1 MYVWKC
7 RGDDMNVKTK
17 MLFIAVFLS
26 GSLCHGLESNIV
38 GYTIEDGKAKTVFL
52 DASQQEE
59 LIVRRPMQRNLHA
72 AEILSFSTTMLE
84 VKTLSGA
91 CSGTGFFYSF
101 TDVDPRGGR
110 VPAIF
115 TNKHV
120 IEDALE
126 VRFLIHVADLRT
138 GKNQTTPIEVRQ
150 EELVVIEHP
159 DPNVDLC
166 CFLIGPQINKLY
178 DKGFEVVCF
187 EYDKTFIPSQEYMED
202 VTQLDSVIMIGYPSG
217 IRDRLNDQPIF
228 RRGTLATNPNLD
240 FDGKKEFLVD
250 MPIYWGSSGSP
261 LLLYSEGCH
270 FSRKSGVTL
279 QLGTEIKL
287 IGINYATCLA
297 LAHGELQIIQ
307 VPIKEE
313 TTAVKNIPLT
323 VTPIPNSLGVI
334 IKSSRILEIEKFF
347 WYAMEKAL
355 ANNQSAKV
363 R

>member
-1 MYVWKC
+1 M
-7 RGDDMNVKTK
+7 DVKTK
-17 MLFIAVFLS
+17 MLFIAVLLLS
-26 GSLCHGLESNIV
+26 GSVCHGLESNIV
-38 GYTIEDGKAKTVFL
+38 GYTIEDGEAKTVFL
-52 DASQQEE
+52 DASRQKD
-59 LIVRRPMQRNLHA
+59 LIVSRPMQRKLHA
-72 AEILSFSTTMLE
+72 AEVLSFSTTMLE
-84 VKTLSGA
+84 VKKSSGK
-91 CSGTGFFYSF
+91 SRGTGFFYAL
-101 TDVDPRGGR
+101 TDDSQGGR

-126 VRFLIHVADLRT
+126 VRFLIHVADLRA

-159 DPNVDLC
+159 DPKVDLC

-178 DKGFEVVCF
+178 DKGFEVVYF
-187 EYDKTFIPSQEYMED
+187 EYDKTFIPSQEYLED
-202 VTQLDSVIMIGYPSG
+202 VTQLDSVVMIGYPSG

-270 FSRKSGVTL
+270 FSRKGGVTL

-297 LAHGELQIIQ
+297 YAHGELQIIQ

-313 TTAVKNIPLT
+313 SAAVKNIPHT

-334 IKSSRILEIEKFF
+334 IKSSRILEIEKLF
-347 WYAMEKAL
+347 WYAMEKCRV
-355 ANNQSAKV
+355 NNQPAKAQ
-363 R
+363 